1 MGLQCVSPW
10 CRNDQCAR
18 ADLHLA
24 HDEDFEDEA
33 RKRTPRSKSQRLPWK
48 RPAPKALDHCIAKAV
63 SKTYP
68 KHLNA
73 ILREVEDDYG
83 TAGETG
89 SALYRAVQ
97 RHLAVLV
104 ERGHILKID
113 LGRHLYAYL
122 RPGSSLVN
130 DVELMRDQIESMM
143 ESTAGLGA

>member
-1 MGLQCVSPW
+1 MGLQYVSW

-18 ADLHLA
+18 VELHLA
-24 HDEDFEDEA
+24 HDEDFDEDYREHV
-33 RKRTPRSKSQRLPWK
+33 PRSKSQDPPWK
-48 RPAPKALDHCIAKAV
+48 RPASKALDHSIAKAV

-73 ILREVEDDYG
+73 ILREVKDDYG
-83 TAGETG
+83 SGASE

-122 RPGSSLVN
+122 RPGSTLVN
-130 DVELMRDQIESMM
+130 DVEMMREQIESMM
-143 ESTAGLGA
+143 ESTAGVGA